1 MKTMTTIMP
10 TEIRIFSQKHPRR
23 NHKND
28 RISSRTR
35 SSISNKTTITKRSRT
50 LKKGIHKCMSQS
62 KCGKKYQTYC
72 QQKTAAAELE
82 SSRRTTERDDTTV
95 ATELIADLIDDLEL
109 PRQNNKTKKPDNKN
123 DGDKIVIVS
132 TLVAQTVKRTA
143 LHTYRALNY

>member
-1 MKTMTTIMP
+1 
-10 TEIRIFSQKHPRR
+10 
-23 NHKND
+23 
-28 RISSRTR
+28 
-35 SSISNKTTITKRSRT
+35 
-50 LKKGIHKCMSQS
+50 MSQS

>member
-10 TEIRIFSQKHPRR
+10 TEIHIFSQKHPRR
-23 NHKND
+23 SA
-28 RISSRTR
+28 RR
-35 SSISNKTTITKRSRT
+35 SSIISNKTTITKRSRKI
-50 LKKGIHKCMSQS
+50 KKGINKCMSQS

-82 SSRRTTERDDTTV
+82 SSRRTTEQRDDTTV